1 MAVNPKKSSL
11 LFKIVLIGFV
21 ICAGYMGKVV
31 FFPQAI
37 PNNQYQLIINKK
49 QSLTELSTMLQRRGI
64 IENRRIFNLVLRILH
79 KDRKVTAGLYLLK
92 GPISTWGLI
101 KRITNGKPDAISVTL
116 LDGWTFAQIR
126 NYLNG
131 LKDIQHLSL
140 TMTDTDIKN
149 MLKIDYPNLE
159 GVFFPETYFIAPGQ
173 SDLEVLQIAYRLM
186 QVKLTDLYLKR
197 NASADYTSP
206 YQMLIMASLIQKES
220 ANVED
225 MYLIS
230 TVFNNRLRIKMKLQD
245 DPAVFYGLN
254 GKKSVIRR
262 PDFQIDTAYNT
273 YLHAGLPPTP
283 ITTPSYN
290 ALSAASQPLNR
301 PDLLYFIAVG
311 HGKTRF
317 STTYS
322 QHLSIENGQ
331 SKNPEPKAATKPARS
346 SLIVRVRKRVKAILT
361 QKSNGE

>member
-1 MAVNPKKSSL
+1 MAVNPQKSSL

-21 ICAGYMGKVV
+21 ICAGYLGKVV
-31 FFPQAI
+31 FFPKSI

-64 IENRRIFNLVLRILH
+64 IENRHIFKLLLRVLH

-92 GPISTWGLI
+92 GPTSIWGLI
-101 KRITNGKPDAISVTL
+101 KRITNGKPDEISVTL

-126 NYLNG
+126 EYLNG
-131 LKDIQHLSL
+131 LPDIQHLSL

-186 QVKLTDLYLKR
+186 QVKLTDLYLKHS
-197 NASADYTSP
+197 ASTDYTSP
-206 YQMLIMASLIQKES
+206 YQMLIMASLIQKETS
-220 ANVED
+220 NVED

-254 GKKSVIRR
+254 GKRVIRR

-273 YLHAGLPPTP
+273 YLHLGLPPTP

-290 ALSAASQPLNR
+290 ALAAASQPLNR

-322 QHLSIENGQ
+322 QHLSIENGHF
-331 SKNPEPKAATKPARS
+331 KNTAPESTTKSAKS

-361 QKSNGE
+361 RKPNGE